1 MNRKFLRVFC
11 IAGILVLL
19 VGTMLVPSFAKTKGF
34 TIAMVVKGAGNP
46 FFEACKKGGEE
57 AVGQLGDKLI
67 FQGPETPTAEGQIAM
82 IDALIAQRVDAIT
95 ISANDANALVPVCQ
109 KAMKR
114 GIKVITFDSA
124 VAPAG
129 RDLFLNQCDMEQV
142 GRIEVQM
149 LGEMIDYK
157 GDIAILSSAS
167 THTNQNTWIK
177 WMKEELK
184 LPKYKEMNL
193 VAVVY
198 GDDLREKSYNEALG
212 LFKSYPNLKG
222 IISPT
227 TVGIAAT
234 ARALEDKGL
243 NGKIQLTGLG
253 LPSEMAEYIRNGT
266 CKAMALWNPIDLGYV
281 STYMAHRLLSK
292 ENKGKIGET
301 VDCGRMGKLK
311 IVDEGNGGKMI
322 ILGPPF
328 QFNAKNIND
337 WYKVY

>member
-1 MNRKFLRVFC
+1 MFSASAL
-11 IAGILVLL
+11 AATSGY
-19 VGTMLVPSFAKTKGF
+19 

-46 FFEACKKGGEE
+46 FFEACRKGGVE
-57 AVGQLGDKLI
+57 AAEQLGDKLI
-67 FQGPETPTAEGQIAM
+67 FQGPDTPTAEGQIAL
-82 IDALIAQRVDAIT
+82 IDALIAQKVDAIT
-95 ISANDANALVPVCQ
+95 ISATDADALIPVCQ

-114 GIKVITFDSA
+114 GITVVAWDSA

-129 RDLFLNQCDMEQV
+129 RDIFLNQCDMEQV
-142 GRIEVQM
+142 GRIEVQL
-149 LGEMIDYK
+149 LGEMIGYK

-184 LPKYKEMNL
+184 LPKYKDMNL

-212 LFKSYPNLKG
+212 LFKSYPHLKG

-243 NGKIQLTGLG
+243 AGKIALTGLG

-266 CKAMALWNPIDLGYV
+266 CKAMALWNPIDLGYT
-281 STYMAHRLLSK
+281 STYIAHRLIA
-292 ENKGKIGET
+292 NQAKGNVGEI

-311 IVDEGNGGKMI
+311 IVDEGNKGKMI
-322 ILGPPF
+322 VLGPPF
-328 QFNAKNIND
+328 VFNAKNIDD
-337 WYKVY
+337 WYMSTS

>member
-1 MNRKFLRVFC
+1 MMDGKRVRTMC
-11 IAGILVLL
+11 LSVVLL
-19 VGTMLVPSFAKTKGF
+19 LTIMAVWSTAVGAY

-46 FFEACKKGGEE
+46 FFEACRKGGLE
-57 AVGQLGDKLI
+57 AANQLGDKLI
-67 FQGPETPTAEGQIAM
+67 FQGPETPTAEGQIAL

-95 ISANDANALVPVCQ
+95 VSANDADALVPVLQ

-114 GIKVITFDSA
+114 GIPVVAFDSA

-129 RDLFLNQCDMEQV
+129 RDIFLNQCDMEQV
-142 GRIEVQM
+142 GRIEVQL
-149 LGEMIDYK
+149 LGEMIGYK
-157 GDIAILSSAS
+157 GEIAILSSAS

-184 LPKYKEMNL
+184 LPKYKDMKL

-212 LFKSYPNLKG
+212 LFKAYPNLKG

-243 NGKIQLTGLG
+243 AGKIALTGLG
-253 LPSEMAEYIRNGT
+253 LPSEMAEYLRNGT
-266 CKAMALWNPIDLGYV
+266 SKGMALWNPIDLGYV
-281 STYMAHRLLSK
+281 STYIAHRLLAK
-292 ENKGKIGET
+292 QIKGEVGET
-301 VDCGRMGKLK
+301 VDAGRMGKLK
-311 IVDEGNGGKMI
+311 IVDEGNKGKMV

-328 QFNAKNIND
+328 VFNAQNIDD